1 MKIKY
6 RVKWRRILW
15 GVNADRVS
23 ADDQALIDWA
33 HSLLPATW
41 TPFAADGTLD
51 RERLA
56 AEGFHPLGA
65 IRDEATDG

>member
-6 RVKWRRILW
+6 RVNWRRILW

-23 ADDQALIDWA
+23 AEDQALIDWA

-56 AEGFHPLGA
+56 AEGWVFTGA
-65 IRDEATDG
+65 LADG

>member
-23 ADDQALIDWA
+23 AEDQALIDWA
-33 HSLLPATW
+33 HSLLPAT
-41 TPFAADGTLD
+41 
-51 RERLA
+51 
-56 AEGFHPLGA
+56 
-65 IRDEATDG
+65 ATDG